1 MNKRKFFSIILS
13 STILFSC
20 KGKQEETSTFFSI
33 NSNNSTQEIESSID
47 STLKL
52 EQYDFFN
59 LDYSNNK
66 KIINSF
72 KNKLSVKIN
81 NNEDYTS
88 LNNECEYKDEFLA
101 NDNDLNLDEFNCY
114 DLSIPNNITKENIKD
129 KYNVVLFI
137 HPGGWISGSKD
148 DLSYDG
154 ISITSLLSGNY
165 NSSSTS
171 SMLINAIKSTIR
183 NRYIT
188 ISMNYTLMV
197 QKTGHKELSVYR
209 MIDEVE
215 ACLNHAISKLI
226 DIGFDKDNL
235 SLILSGGSAGSY
247 LALLYSYLKGK
258 EAIIKPSA
266 IINVVGPVSLNY
278 LAWREFI
285 DQDKKDNGSSILPND
300 IDISQTQPL
309 SLENTSFT
317 YINRFTQF
325 QTMKFLNGLA
335 GSIYSEEELY
345 PLKNDDE
352 TVKEDEKSNLLLK
365 EIEDSLSPITY
376 LNSSST
382 PTFSFYGGRD
392 QIIGIN
398 QYATLKPI
406 LDKYNV
412 KNQLHFEKNFTHYL
426 GLDNI
431 ESVTDLISLL
441 NVYQTFAKEVRS
453 FFKELDLL

>member
-1 MNKRKFFSIILS
+1 MNKRKFLSLFLS

-20 KGKQEETSTFFSI
+20 KGKQEDPSFSSI
-33 NSNNSTQEIESSID
+33 ISNNSTQEIDSSID
-47 STLKL
+47 PALNL

-59 LDYSNNK
+59 IDYSNNK

-72 KNKLSVKIN
+72 KNKLSVEVN
-81 NNEDYTS
+81 NNEDYIS
-88 LNNECEYKDEFLA
+88 LNNECEYKDEFLE
-101 NDNDLNLDEFNCY
+101 NDNDLNLDEFNYY
-114 DLSIPNNITKENIKD
+114 DLSIPNNITKGNIKD

-165 NSSSTS
+165 ASKSNSP
-171 SMLINAIKSTIR
+171 MLENAIKSTIR

-209 MIDEVE
+209 MLDEVE
-215 ACLNHAISKLI
+215 TCLNHAINKLI
-226 DIGFDKDNL
+226 DIGFNKDNL

-266 IINVVGPVSLNY
+266 IINIVGPVSLNY

-285 DQDKKDNGSSILPND
+285 DQDKKENGGSIFPND

-317 YINRFTQF
+317 YIKRFTQF
-325 QTMKFLNGLA
+325 QTMKFINGLA
-335 GSIYSEEELY
+335 GSIYSEEELEL
-345 PLKNDDE
+345 LKNNDE
-352 TVKEDEKSNLLLK
+352 TVKEDEKSNLLLN

-376 LNSSST
+376 IDSSST

-398 QYATLKPI
+398 QYATLKPV
-406 LDKYNV
+406 LDKYNI

-426 GLDNI
+426 GLDNV
-431 ESVTDLISLL
+431 ESVTDLISLF
-441 NVYQTFAKEVRS
+441 NVYQTFAKEVRN
-453 FFKELDLL
+453 FFKELELL